1 MENINITREE
11 YEYLLRNNI
20 SRGEEGAISFYND
33 RLLKIFF
40 KEGDTGTLEYQV
52 FRDKLENKSKKIN
65 ELIHLSET
73 VDFINGLHPSGV
85 VRYNNHFCGYIMS
98 DCIDSSL
105 YDVDKSKIDISM
117 KIDILKRYKKILDYF
132 HSIGIVYGDIKS
144 KNLLISSDYSTL
156 AFGDLDNIK
165 LGDLPIDNR
174 PINMVKF
181 CDLYY
186 GLTYDIFMTSIIDS
200 YMFNLLTLEF
210 LLGYS
215 SDNYKQVFDYLE
227 SPFNNSSLFD
237 NVDECAHVKIKSICE
252 ELKCINPSY
261 SGRYIVDNL

>member
-11 YEYLLRNNI
+11 YEYLLSNNI
-20 SRGEEGAISFYND
+20 SCGEEGAISFYND
-33 RLLKIFF
+33 RLLKLFF
-40 KEGDTGTLEYQV
+40 KEGDTGTLEYQL
-52 FRDKLENKSKKIN
+52 FRDKLENKRRKID
-65 ELIHLSET
+65 ELIHLSGT
-73 VDFINGLHPSGV
+73 SDFINVLHPSGI
-85 VRYNNHFCGYIMS
+85 VRYNDHFCGYIMS
-98 DCIDSSL
+98 DYIDSSL
-105 YDVDKSKIDISM
+105 YAVDKSKIDTTI
-117 KIDILKRYKKILDYF
+117 KVDILKRYKKILDYF

-144 KNLLISSDYSTL
+144 KNLLISSDYSIL

-165 LGDLPIDNR
+165 VRDLPIDNR
-174 PINMVKF
+174 PVNMVKF

-186 GLTYDIFMTSIIDS
+186 GLTYDMFMTSIIDS

-227 SPFNNSSLFD
+227 SPFNNSCLFD
-237 NVDECAHVKIKSICE
+237 YVEDHAKVKVRSICE